1 MAADVSALFGAVVR
15 IRSDSGAITGAGFLV
30 APGLV
35 CTCAHVVA
43 RALGTDPRSAEPP
56 RGSVRVDLPLLNRAQ
71 PDPEPGRD
79 PDPAPAPDASR
90 AAASAVVTGWRPI
103 LPDDTGDLALLRMD
117 AAPPRGTAV
126 PWLVEANELWDHVVR
141 VFGFPEGGD
150 HGVWVAGRL
159 RALQGAGWVQM
170 QSEAGPAIERG
181 FSGSPVW
188 DTDLGGV
195 VGIAVAAGLGRRA
208 DTAYLLPAS
217 SILRA
222 WPELADHALPASP
235 YRALNSFTARDE
247 RVFCGQDEAVA
258 RLETLTSRQPV
269 VVLSGPSGSGKSS
282 LVRAGLLPRL
292 NRAGWAAADFRPIPG
307 LSPARTLAGALAP
320 LLAGELDEHA
330 VTGLLTRAGPAEI
343 AARLARRHPGGVLL
357 FADQFEEIVTADQ
370 DAARELLDLVTALTL
385 DAPAATALRAL
396 LTVRSGSLDR
406 MLTQHNRGA
415 LDEGVTFLAPMERE
429 QLRTAITAP
438 LAATPG
444 ITHEPG
450 LVARILDDA
459 GEGPGRLPMVEFTLT
474 RLWDRRR
481 GGMLTHEAYDGFG
494 GVAGAVADYAEEVYD
509 KHLRPSERDPAR
521 RLFVQLARPE
531 EDGGFTRRAVRVDAL
546 DAEQRRL
553 VPRLADRKLL
563 VTTQAVDGA
572 EIADL
577 AHDALIDGWSRLRTW
592 LTADRDFRDW
602 QERLRAA
609 LRQWEQFG
617 RRTGALLRDP
627 LLTEALTWTKQRP
640 QDITADERAYIGAG
654 LALRK
659 RRSRRGRLVT
669 TGVAVLAL
677 IAATLAGL
685 TYNQTQEVTRR
696 LHAQAA
702 ELLGQAAQRR
712 ADDAPGTAALLALS
726 AWRTDHTRPEAYGAL
741 FKLYARLRN
750 VTATDELGIDHA
762 LAFTATP
769 DGESAVMVDQLG
781 AVSVLT
787 DLLGHVKVHTLAGTR
802 SITEHEPLVRISP
815 DGRKVALLDDRL
827 GLTVWNLS
835 HPDAPTR
842 LAVPAAWDPAQ
853 NTRDLAFSPD
863 GSRLAALFA
872 GVNPGRTA
880 EVDRLGLWDAG
891 TGHLV
896 SGRPLHGSGF
906 GTVRFAAQPGSVLLG
921 HQGTDG
927 GAYVRI
933 DVRTGAEAGSV
944 GTEFPADIGLGGRV
958 VVDCTQSETLRIRS
972 LTGAALHTLH
982 ARSCADTLLDGTGR
996 YALAEPDEPLGQPDL
1011 ATVKLVDLR
1020 TGSVSWTTVP
1030 AHDTLADAD
1039 TVVVPRPDGA
1049 LSVLVLK
1056 GKELLRFTAPRPGPA
1071 VDYPMPVQSSELLL
1085 GDSGRFRLLA
1095 DDSVGESQLRL
1106 LDTSDGAISTPSP
1119 DVGESILQAW
1129 DTSDPSKASGAV
1141 FTSDD
1146 RHFAT
1151 LLGGSLTV
1159 YSVPGLVRQRV
1170 ITLPVPP
1177 GVHGNVTGT
1186 LAAADNGSLLTL
1198 YAGELT
1204 RWDPSDGHPIET
1216 PLPLAHGTDLTWL
1229 AANGSLVVPR
1239 PGHPA
1244 QALVRER
1251 GGVTRLW
1258 DLRTRRALGGFHADP
1273 DTTGDRSTVLFDA
1286 TGDTLATLSN
1296 MKSGHATRIE
1306 FRGVPGFRLLAQP
1319 VPAGD
1324 VYSLVGFTPDGYVMS
1339 VRGDTLQIWR
1349 WDEATDIA
1357 DLTVPDDIRWYIHGD
1372 TAQAVTDAGSLPLPL
1387 APTQWRATLCAAVD
1401 RPFTQSE
1408 RRLLPA
1414 GSVTGG
1420 LCGDGS

>member
-43 RALGTDPRSAEPP
+43 RALGADPRSAEPP
-56 RGSVRVDLPLLNRAQ
+56 RGSVRVDLPLLDLRLLNPEL
-71 PDPEPGRD
+71 PD
-79 PDPAPAPDASR
+79 PAPDASR
-90 AAASAVVTGWRPI
+90 AAGSAVVTGWRPI
-103 LPDDTGDLALLRMD
+103 LADDTGDLALLRMD
-117 AAPPRGTAV
+117 PAPPRGTAV
-126 PWLVEANELWDHVVR
+126 PWLVEANELWDHAVR

-195 VGIAVAAGLGRRA
+195 VGITVAAGLGSRA
-208 DTAYLLPAS
+208 DTAYLLPAA

-222 WPELADHALPASP
+222 WPELAEHALPASP

-247 RVFCGQDEAVA
+247 RVFHGQDEAVA

-292 NRAGWAAADFRPIPG
+292 SRAGWTAADFRPIPG

-320 LLAGELDEHA
+320 LLDGELDEQA
-330 VTGLLTRAGPAEI
+330 VTGLLTRAGHAEI
-343 AARLARRHPGGVLL
+343 AARLGRGHPGGVLL

-370 DAARELLDLVTALTL
+370 DAARELLDLITALTL
-385 DAPAATALRAL
+385 DAPAATPLRAL

-406 MLTQHNRGA
+406 MLTQHNRSA
-415 LDEGVTFLAPMERE
+415 LDEGVTFLAPMGRE
-429 QLRTAITAP
+429 QLRTAITEP

-444 ITHEPG
+444 IAHEAG

-494 GVAGAVADYAEEVYD
+494 GVAGAVADYAEEVYA

-577 AHDALIDGWSRLRTW
+577 AHDALIDGWSRLRKW
-592 LTADRDFRDW
+592 LAADRDFRDW

-627 LLTEALTWTKQRP
+627 LLTEALSWSKERP
-640 QDITADERAYIGAG
+640 QDITAGERAYIAAG
-654 LALRK
+654 LGLRK

-685 TYNQTQEVTRR
+685 TYNRTQEVTRR

-702 ELLGQAAQRR
+702 QLLGQDAQRR
-712 ADDAPGTAALLALS
+712 ADDTPGTAALLALS
-726 AWRTDHTRPEAYGAL
+726 AWRTDKTQPEAYGAL

-750 VTATDELGIDHA
+750 VTAMDELGIDHA

-769 DGESAVMVDQLG
+769 NGGAALVVDQRG
-781 AVSVLT
+781 VVSVLT
-787 DLLGHVKVHTLAGTR
+787 GLLGQVKVRTLPAPRMNLDRT
-802 SITEHEPLVRISP
+802 PLVTLSP
-815 DGRKVALLDDRL
+815 DGRTVALLDDQGGLAL
-827 GLTVWNLS
+827 GDVD
-835 HPDAPTR
+835 HPDR
-842 LAVPAAWDPAQ
+842 RVKLSVPAGWNPGTDL
-853 NTRDLAFSPD
+853 RDLAFSPD

-872 GVNPGRTA
+872 GTNPSRTA
-880 EVDRLGLWDAG
+880 EVDRLGLWDAR

-906 GTVRFAAQPGSVLLG
+906 GTVRFAAQPNSVLLEQ
-921 HQGTDG
+921 QGTAG

-944 GTEFPADIGLGGRV
+944 GTEFPADVGLGGRV
-958 VVDCTQSETLRIRS
+958 VVDCTQSGTLRIRS

-982 ARSCADTLLDGTGR
+982 ARSCADTLLDGTRR
-996 YALAEPDEPLGQPDL
+996 YALIESDEPLGQPDMV
-1011 ATVKLVDLR
+1011 TVKLVDLR

-1030 AHDTLADAD
+1030 THDTLADAD
-1039 TVVVPRPDGA
+1039 TVVVPRPDGS

-1071 VDYPMPVQSSELLL
+1071 VDYPMPVQTSELLL
-1085 GDSGRFRLLA
+1085 GDTGRFRLLA

-1106 LDTSDGAISTPSP
+1106 LDTSDGAISTPPS
-1119 DVGESILQAW
+1119 DVRNSILRAW
-1129 DTSDPSKASGAV
+1129 DTSDPSAASGAV

-1151 LLGGSLTV
+1151 LSGGSLTV
-1159 YSVPGLVRQRV
+1159 YSVPGLTRQRV
-1170 ITLPVPP
+1170 ITLPVPR
-1177 GVHGNVTGT
+1177 GVHGQVTGT
-1186 LAAADNGSLLTL
+1186 LAAADDGSLLTL

-1204 RWDPSDGHPIET
+1204 RWDPSDGHPIEP

-1229 AANGSLVVPR
+1229 AANAGLVVPR
-1239 PGHPA
+1239 PGHPT
-1244 QALVRER
+1244 QTLVRQR
-1251 GGVTRLW
+1251 GGLTWLW
-1258 DLRTRRALGGFHADP
+1258 DLRTRRSLGTFQADP
-1273 DTTGDRSTVLFDA
+1273 DTTGNRSTELFDA
-1286 TGDTLATLSN
+1286 SGNTLATLSN

-1306 FRGVPGFRLLAQP
+1306 FRRLPDFRLLAPP

-1324 VYSLVGFTPDGYVMS
+1324 VYSLVGFTPDGYLMS
-1339 VRGDTLQIWR
+1339 VQGSTLQIWR
-1349 WDEATDIA
+1349 WDAPTEIA
-1357 DLTVPDDIRWYIHGD
+1357 DLTVPDDIRWYIHGP
-1372 TAQAVTDAGSLPLPL
+1372 TSQAVTAAGSLPLPL
-1387 APTQWRATLCAAVD
+1387 TPTQWRTTLCTAAN
-1401 RPFTQSE
+1401 RPFTRAE
-1408 RRLLPA
+1408 RQLLPS
-1414 GSVTGG
+1414 GSITSG
-1420 LCGDGS
+1420 LCGD